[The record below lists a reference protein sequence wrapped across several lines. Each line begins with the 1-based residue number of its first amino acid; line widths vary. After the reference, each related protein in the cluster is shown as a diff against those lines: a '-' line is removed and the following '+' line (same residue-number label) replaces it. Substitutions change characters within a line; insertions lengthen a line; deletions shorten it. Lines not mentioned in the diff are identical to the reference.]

1 MKKCLKQGLILSLA
15 FVFLLVTEGFSQN
28 INEMGFP
35 MGHPN
40 NDRPIVLKGGISS
53 FQQVPSFSSGGQGHF
68 KAEVNAERTEVK
80 YKLSYGGMEGD
91 VFMAHIHFA
100 QAGANGGIMVWFCGD
115 PDAGFPPPASINVPL
130 CGPQEDKLEGT
141 FTADELLG
149 PEGQGISA
157 GEFEAFV
164 VALEKGL
171 GYVNIHSTLQPP
183 GEIRGQIHR
192 QRFGWGGRGN
202 QFGG

>member
-1 MKKCLKQGLILSLA
+1 MKQCLKHGLILSLA

-28 INEMGFP
+28 MNDMGSP
-35 MGHPN
+35 MG
-40 NDRPIVLKGGISS
+40 RPHHNTSIILKGGISS
-53 FQQVPSFSSGGQGHF
+53 FQQVPAFSSGANGHF
-68 KAEVNAERTEVK
+68 KAEVNVERTEVK
-80 YKLSYGGMEGD
+80 YKLSYKGMEGD

-130 CGPQEDKLEGT
+130 CGPKEDMLEGS
-141 FTADELLG
+141 FTVDELLG
-149 PEGQGISA
+149 PEGQGISP

-192 QRFGWGGRGN
+192 QRWGWGGRGN